1 MDKELF
7 ELATEAAL
15 RIEAD
20 GGIGTLA
27 EHKLHQTLKYYVQ
40 PDNTLHEIKRAS
52 FVCDAVT
59 ENGVFEIQTRGF
71 DRLRKKLDVLLQ
83 EGAFTVVYPMIGEKR
98 LLTTELSTGEI
109 KIRKSPVKGSLY
121 ELFRELYRIT
131 DYIPHKNFRLR
142 IVTVKADEHRLR
154 DSTVKRRKGEP
165 RYLKTERVPT
175 ALLGDETYCAP
186 SDYAK
191 FLPDGL
197 TDEFTTK
204 EFSALSGLHQDDCS
218 LVLRVLMRIGI
229 LERTGKRGR
238 AYLYKKCENK

>member
-1 MDKELF
+1 MDIELF

-15 RIEAD
+15 RIETD

-40 PDNTLHEIKRAS
+40 PDNTLHEVKRCS

-71 DRLRKKLDVLLQ
+71 DRLKRKLDVLLN
-83 EGAFTVVYPMIGEKR
+83 EGTVTVVYPMIGEKR
-98 LLTTELSTGEI
+98 LLTTEISSGEI
-109 KIRKSPVKGSLY
+109 KIRKSPVKSSLF
-121 ELFRELYRIT
+121 ELFRELYRIM
-131 DYIPHKNFRLR
+131 DYIPNTNFRLR

-154 DSTVKRRKGEP
+154 DSTVKRRRGEP

-175 ALLGDETYCAP
+175 ALLGDETFSSP
-186 SDYAK
+186 SDYTK

-197 TDEFTTK
+197 PETFTTK
-204 EFSALSGLHQDDCS
+204 EFSALSGLHQGDCS
-218 LVLRVLMRIGI
+218 LILRVLAGIGI
-229 LERTGKRGR
+229 LKRTGKQGR
-238 AYLYKKCENK
+238 AYLYKRCEL

>member
-1 MDKELF
+1 MDTELF

-15 RIEAD
+15 RIETD

-40 PDNTLHEIKRAS
+40 PDNTFHEIKRSS

-59 ENGVFEIQTRGF
+59 ENGIFEIQTRGF
-71 DRLRKKLDVLLQ
+71 DRLKRKLDVLLD
-83 EGAFTVVYPMIGEKR
+83 EGAITVVYPMIGEKR
-98 LLTTELSTGEI
+98 LLTTEVSTGETR
-109 KIRKSPVKGSLY
+109 IRKSPVKASLF
-121 ELFRELYRIT
+121 ELFRELYRIM

-142 IVTVKADEHRLR
+142 IVTVKADEYRLH
-154 DSTVKRRKGEP
+154 DSTVKRRRGEP

-175 ALLGDETYCAP
+175 DLLGDTTYYKP

-197 TDEFTTK
+197 PEAFTTK
-204 EFSALSGLHQDDCS
+204 ELSALSGLRQSDCS
-218 LVLRVLMRIGI
+218 IILRVLTGIGV

-238 AYLYKKCENK
+238 AYLYKRR

>member
-1 MDKELF
+1 MDTELF

-15 RIEAD
+15 RIETD
-20 GGIGTLA
+20 SGIGTLA

-52 FVCDAVT
+52 FICDAVT

-71 DRLRKKLDVLLQ
+71 DRLRKKLDVLLS
-83 EGAFTVVYPMIGEKR
+83 EGTVTVVYPMIGEKR
-98 LLTTELSTGEI
+98 LLTTELSTGEM

-121 ELFRELYRIT
+121 DLFRELYRIME
-131 DYIPHKNFRLR
+131 YIPHKNFRLR
-142 IVTVKADEHRLR
+142 IITVKADEHRLR
-154 DSTVKRRKGEP
+154 DSTVKRRRGEP

-175 ALLGDETYCAP
+175 ALLGDETYFTP
-186 SDYAK
+186 YDYAN

-197 TDEFTTK
+197 PETFTTK
-204 EFSALSGLHQDDCS
+204 DLSALSGLSQSDCS
-218 LVLRVLMRIGI
+218 LVLRVLTGIEI

-238 AYLYKKCENK
+238 AYLYKKSYNK

>member
-1 MDKELF
+1 MDTELF

-15 RIEAD
+15 KIETD

-40 PDNTLHEIKRAS
+40 PDSTFHEIKHSS

-71 DRLRKKLDVLLQ
+71 DRLKKKLDVLLD
-83 EGAFTVVYPMIGEKR
+83 EESVTVVYPMIGEKR
-98 LLTTELSTGEI
+98 LLTTELSTGEM
-109 KIRKSPVKGSLY
+109 KIRKSPVKGSLF
-121 ELFRELYRIT
+121 ELFRELYRIM

-142 IVTVKADEHRLR
+142 IVTVNVDEHRLR
-154 DSTVKRRKGEP
+154 DSTAKRRRGEP

-175 ALLGDETYCAP
+175 ALLGDETYCKP
-186 SDYAK
+186 SDYAR

-197 TDEFTTK
+197 PEAFTTK
-204 EFSALSGLHQDDCS
+204 ELSALSGLSQADCS
-218 LVLRVLMRIGI
+218 LVLRVLMGIGI
-229 LERTGKRGR
+229 LERTGKCGR
-238 AYLYKKCENK
+238 AYLYKRCENK